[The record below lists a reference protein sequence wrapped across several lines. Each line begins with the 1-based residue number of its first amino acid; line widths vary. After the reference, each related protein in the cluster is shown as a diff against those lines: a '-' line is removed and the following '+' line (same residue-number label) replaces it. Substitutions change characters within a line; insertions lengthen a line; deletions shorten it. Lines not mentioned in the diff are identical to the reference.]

1 MAETQTLT
9 EIGFVGLGS
18 MGSCLAHR
26 LLARGRA
33 VAGHD
38 PSEPAM
44 RDFVAAGGRGAA
56 SVEDLAATSPVL
68 LLALSS
74 IEVFGGVID
83 QIVAAPGDGGVVI
96 DINTLSPDDKRA
108 ARDRLAG
115 VGWRML
121 DCTISGTP
129 EMVAR
134 DLHGFFVSGDAE
146 DARAVAP
153 LIADIVD
160 APFDMGEFGNAA
172 IIKLVINHMVVCHNV
187 VAAEAMSLALKAGL
201 DADTVYRTVTA
212 SAGNSRIFEI
222 RGRMM
227 ADERYPPETMYQL
240 IVDKDALVI
249 AEMARTLR
257 HPLPMFAP
265 AVQAH
270 VAALTTRWANTDPAS
285 LCAVME
291 NRSGVERRRP

>member
-1 MAETQTLT
+1 MVETQGRA

-18 MGSCLAHR
+18 MGSCLARR
-26 LLARGRA
+26 LLDRGRS
-33 VAGHD
+33 VAGFD
-38 PSEPAM
+38 PSETTM
-44 RDFVAAGGRGAA
+44 RGFTAAGGRAAA
-56 SVEDLAATSPVL
+56 SVAGLAADSPVL

-74 IEVFGGVID
+74 VEAFRDVID
-83 QIVAAPGDGGVVI
+83 AIVAAPGAGGTVI
-96 DINTLSPDDKRA
+96 DINTLAPADKRA

-115 VGWRML
+115 AGWRML

-134 DLHGFFVSGDAE
+134 DMHGFYVSGEGADAPNI
-146 DARAVAP
+146 AA
-153 LIADIVD
+153 LIRDIAD

-172 IIKLVINHMVVCHNV
+172 IIKLVINHMVICHNV

-201 DADTVYRTVTA
+201 DAETVYRTVTA
-212 SAGNSRIFEI
+212 SAGTSRIFEV

-227 ADERYPPETMYQL
+227 ADERYPPETMYRL
-240 IVDKDALVI
+240 IVDKDAPVI
-249 AEMARTLR
+249 AEMARGLR
-257 HPLPMFAP
+257 HPLAMFAP

-270 VAALTTRWANTDPAS
+270 VEALSTRWAETDPAS

-291 NRSGVERRRP
+291 ARSGVERR

>member
-1 MAETQTLT
+1 MAEGQSPT

-38 PSEPAM
+38 PSKPAM

-56 SVEDLAATSPVL
+56 SIEDLAATSPVL

-74 IEVFGGVID
+74 IEVFRGVID
-83 QIVAAPGDGGVVI
+83 RIVAAPGDGGVVI

-108 ARDRLAG
+108 ARDQLAG

-134 DLHGFFVSGDAE
+134 DLHGFYVSGDAE
-146 DARAVAP
+146 DACAVAP

-160 APFDMGEFGNAA
+160 TPFDMGEFGNAA

-212 SAGNSRIFEI
+212 SAGNSRIFEV

-291 NRSGVERRRP
+291 NRSGVERRRR

>member
-1 MAETQTLT
+1 MVETAQES
-9 EIGFVGLGS
+9 EIGFIGLGS
-18 MGSCLAHR
+18 MGSCLARR
-26 LLARGRA
+26 LLARNHR
-33 VAGHD
+33 VAGFD
-38 PSEPAM
+38 PSPDAM
-44 RDFVAAGGRGAA
+44 RDFVAAGGHGAA
-56 SVEDLAATSPVL
+56 SIAELTAHAPAL

-74 IEVFGGVID
+74 FGAFQRVID
-83 QIVAAPGDGGVVI
+83 EIVAAPGDGGVVI

-115 VGWRML
+115 AGWRML

-134 DLHGFFVSGDAE
+134 DLHGFYVSGDAG
-146 DARAVAP
+146 AAQAVAP

-201 DADTVYRTVTA
+201 DAETVYRTITA
-212 SAGNSRIFEI
+212 SAGNSRIFEV

-227 ADERYPPETMYQL
+227 AEERYPPETMYQL

-265 AVQAH
+265 ALQAH
-270 VAALTTRWANTDPAS
+270 VGALSTRWANTDPAS

-291 NRSGVERRRP
+291 ERSGVERRRP